1 VEDKKSYNSIFKSST
16 LFGGVQIIQ
25 VVIQLLRSKM
35 VAILLGPSGIGILG
49 LLNNTLNFVGSITNF
64 GLGTS
69 AINEISY
76 SNKSKNEYMLNFT
89 ISLLNSLFWITGIV
103 GMLICIF
110 FSKNLSHLSFGNE
123 NYTLSFISLS
133 IAVLLNQLTSGN
145 VAVLQGLR
153 NLTSLAKA
161 NVFGSILG
169 LLLSFPFFYFLGI
182 DGIVASIIAYS
193 FSLFVFTKY
202 FVNKIE
208 YKPNRISI
216 KDILYHGR
224 SMLSS
229 GFILGISGLFSMLTS
244 YLISLFIA
252 KNGSIEQLGLYTSGL
267 AISTNYT
274 GLIFTA
280 IATDYHPRLA
290 ALPDNKSIAKVVN
303 QQAEITLL
311 ILTPLILVFLVFGE
325 ILIKLLYSRDF
336 VSIKPMISW
345 MLIGALFK
353 LFSWAMS
360 FTFVARGKIKL
371 FFWNELLAN
380 LYVFI
385 LGILGYYFF
394 GLVGLGYSF
403 VISYILY
410 SIQIYILANKIFEFK
425 YEKKFIRTFI
435 IHVSLS
441 FLVYSLVKSL
451 SIYIGMVLGT
461 LLILAVFYFSI
472 KDLMRKLDIPNLLK
486 SDTV

>member
-1 VEDKKSYNSIFKSST
+1 
-16 LFGGVQIIQ
+16 
-25 VVIQLLRSKM
+25 
-35 VAILLGPSGIGILG
+35 
-49 LLNNTLNFVGSITNF
+49 
-64 GLGTS
+64 
-69 AINEISY
+69 
-76 SNKSKNEYMLNFT
+76 
-89 ISLLNSLFWITGIV
+89 
-103 GMLICIF
+103 
-110 FSKNLSHLSFGNE
+110 
-123 NYTLSFISLS
+123 
-133 IAVLLNQLTSGN
+133 
-145 VAVLQGLR
+145 
-153 NLTSLAKA
+153 
-161 NVFGSILG
+161 
-169 LLLSFPFFYFLGI
+169 
-182 DGIVASIIAYS
+182 
-193 FSLFVFTKY
+193 
-202 FVNKIE
+202 
-208 YKPNRISI
+208 
-216 KDILYHGR
+216 
-224 SMLSS
+224 MLSS

>member
-1 VEDKKSYNSIFKSST
+1 MEDKKSYNSIFKSST

-202 FVNKIE
+202 FCKQN
-208 YKPNRISI
+208 
-216 KDILYHGR
+216 
-224 SMLSS
+224 
-229 GFILGISGLFSMLTS
+229 
-244 YLISLFIA
+244 
-252 KNGSIEQLGLYTSGL
+252 
-267 AISTNYT
+267 
-274 GLIFTA
+274 
-280 IATDYHPRLA
+280 
-290 ALPDNKSIAKVVN
+290 
-303 QQAEITLL
+303 
-311 ILTPLILVFLVFGE
+311 
-325 ILIKLLYSRDF
+325 
-336 VSIKPMISW
+336 
-345 MLIGALFK
+345 
-353 LFSWAMS
+353 
-360 FTFVARGKIKL
+360 
-371 FFWNELLAN
+371 
-380 LYVFI
+380 
-385 LGILGYYFF
+385 
-394 GLVGLGYSF
+394 
-403 VISYILY
+403 
-410 SIQIYILANKIFEFK
+410 
-425 YEKKFIRTFI
+425 
-435 IHVSLS
+435 
-441 FLVYSLVKSL
+441 
-451 SIYIGMVLGT
+451 
-461 LLILAVFYFSI
+461 
-472 KDLMRKLDIPNLLK
+472 
-486 SDTV
+486 